1 MNMADEGKPKVRRV
15 SVVFSVSPEEKC
27 NMRNLLLLQKSLKK
41 KKNSPV
47 SNTRSCFKFAVMA
60 CDLYVLDVKISV
72 LVCFKSF
79 VI

>member
-1 MNMADEGKPKVRRV
+1 
-15 SVVFSVSPEEKC
+15 
-27 NMRNLLLLQKSLKK
+27 MRNLLLLQKSLKK